1 MRVRALGDL
10 LLLSC
15 HGTELVNGHCP
26 SVDVLFDSVAPLG
39 KAAIGV
45 ILTGMGADG
54 AKGLLRMRQQ
64 GARTLGQNEHSSV
77 VYGMPKAAYELGSVE
92 KQLELSAMP
101 MAIMHLAGHEGGC
114 LH

>member
-1 MRVRALGDL
+1 
-10 LLLSC
+10 
-15 HGTELVNGHCP
+15 
-26 SVDVLFDSVAPLG
+26 
-39 KAAIGV
+39 
-45 ILTGMGADG
+45 
-54 AKGLLRMRQQ
+54 MRQQ

-77 VYGMPKAAYELGSVE
+77 VYGMPRAAYELGSVE